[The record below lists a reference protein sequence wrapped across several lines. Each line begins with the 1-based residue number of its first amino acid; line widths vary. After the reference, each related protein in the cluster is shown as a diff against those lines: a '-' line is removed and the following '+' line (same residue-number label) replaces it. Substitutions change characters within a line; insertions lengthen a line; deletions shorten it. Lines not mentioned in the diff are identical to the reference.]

1 LEDGFAP
8 RDALPVAT
16 ALIPIL
22 TIAPMQGCPA
32 QQSHHCANTLKDSS
46 CLLTAGRLVAKKG
59 FDVLINACAELRRR
73 GVSFRCLLV
82 GGGPLQNELHRQ
94 VQEAGLDD
102 VVQLT
107 GWKRFEE
114 LVTLYRRASV
124 FIQPSRVTSSG
135 DRDGIPNVLFEAMLF
150 GLPVV
155 ATSVSAIPELAVDR
169 VTGLLVPPNNP
180 EELATCV
187 QTLLQDQELA
197 QQIAAAG
204 KRKVEEE
211 FDSTTTTERL
221 VRIYRERITASAMS

>member
-1 LEDGFAP
+1 
-8 RDALPVAT
+8 
-16 ALIPIL
+16 
-22 TIAPMQGCPA
+22 M
-32 QQSHHCANTLKDSS
+32 
-46 CLLTAGRLVAKKG
+46 
-59 FDVLINACAELRRR
+59 
-73 GVSFRCLLV
+73 
-82 GGGPLQNELHRQ
+82 QNELHRQ

-114 LVTLYRRASV
+114 LVKLYRRAAV

-155 ATSVSAIPELAVDR
+155 ATSVSAIPELVVDR

-180 EELATCV
+180 EELATYV

-204 KRKVEEE
+204 KRKVDEE
-211 FDSTTTTERL
+211 FASTTTTERL

>member
-32 QQSHHCANTLKDSS
+32 QQSHHCANTLK
-46 CLLTAGRLVAKKG
+46 
-59 FDVLINACAELRRR
+59 
-73 GVSFRCLLV
+73 
-82 GGGPLQNELHRQ
+82 
-94 VQEAGLDD
+94 
-102 VVQLT
+102 
-107 GWKRFEE
+107 E
-114 LVTLYRRASV
+114 LVKLYRRASV

-135 DRDGIPNVLFEAMLF
+135 DRDGMPNVLFEAMLF

-155 ATSVSAIPELAVDR
+155 ATSVSAIPELVVDR

-187 QTLLQDQELA
+187 QTRLQDQELA

-211 FDSTTTTERL
+211 FDSMTTTERL
-221 VRIYRERITASAMS
+221 VRIYREPITASAMS

>member
-94 VQEAGLDD
+94 VQGAGLDD

-114 LVTLYRRASV
+114 LVKLYRRASV
-124 FIQPSRVTSSG
+124 FIQPSRVMSSD

-155 ATSVSAIPELAVDR
+155 ATSVSAIPELAVDG
-169 VTGLLVPPNNP
+169 VTGLLVPLNKP

>member
-1 LEDGFAP
+1 
-8 RDALPVAT
+8 
-16 ALIPIL
+16 
-22 TIAPMQGCPA
+22 MQGCPA
-32 QQSHHCANTLKDSS
+32 QQSHHCANTLK
-46 CLLTAGRLVAKKG
+46 
-59 FDVLINACAELRRR
+59 
-73 GVSFRCLLV
+73 
-82 GGGPLQNELHRQ
+82 
-94 VQEAGLDD
+94 
-102 VVQLT
+102 
-107 GWKRFEE
+107 E
-114 LVTLYRRASV
+114 LVKLYRRASV

-155 ATSVSAIPELAVDR
+155 ATSVSAIPELVVDR

-211 FDSTTTTERL
+211 FDSMTTTERL
-221 VRIYRERITASAMS
+221 VRIYREPITASAMS